1 MMLTSTE
8 QTISHLQNEL
18 HRTRLSVMEMMPFEA
33 QVILTSYHSCK
44 SRQHTRLWPH
54 IAATKI
60 IELATILPPTIFD
73 SSKRAY
79 CPLCGAS
86 GSNKYSPG
94 FSVPEGLRRHLL
106 GWSNSSICPMFD
118 IVLRMANE
126 EWDKSF
132 FETEEQERARIQERK
147 KHETL
152 YKAAPK
158 DEPKLLDEGFSLFQR
173 PRTLKEL
180 PWAEARLATL
190 GFLTLT
196 EDRVRWYIDER
207 ERFVVYADP
216 CEHGQISFRVYA
228 KPVPKRGHTSQI
240 SDFRLFDRW
249 KNDIRRKYEARLP
262 RQDERLTL
270 S

>member
-1 MMLTSTE
+1 
-8 QTISHLQNEL
+8 
-18 HRTRLSVMEMMPFEA
+18 MMPWEA
-33 QVILTSYHSCK
+33 RFVLMSYDSCK
-44 SRQHTRLWPH
+44 SRRDSKVWPH
-54 IAATKI
+54 TAATKI
-60 IELATILPPTIFD
+60 IELAKILPPTIFD
-73 SSKRAY
+73 SSARSY
-79 CPLCGAS
+79 CPLCGDS
-86 GSNKYSPG
+86 GSNKHSPG

-106 GWSNSSICPMFD
+106 GWSNSQICPVVD

-132 FETEEQERARIQERK
+132 FETEEQEKARIQERK

-152 YKAAPK
+152 YKAAPR

-180 PWAEARLATL
+180 AWAEARLATL

-196 EDRVRWYIDER
+196 DDRVRSYIDER